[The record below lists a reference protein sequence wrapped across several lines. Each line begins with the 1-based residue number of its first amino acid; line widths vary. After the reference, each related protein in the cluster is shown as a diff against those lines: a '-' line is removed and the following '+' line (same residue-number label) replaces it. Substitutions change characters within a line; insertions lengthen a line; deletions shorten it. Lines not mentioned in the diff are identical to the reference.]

1 MQEHGGELI
10 IPFSGVFEQ
19 KLADM
24 PDDEAAVY
32 CKENQLQRRVSI
44 HQQFF
49 FGRIFGITL
58 CTWRD
63 EFMIC
68 KMV

>member
-1 MQEHGGELI
+1 VQEHGGEPI

-32 CKENQLQRRVSI
+32 CKENQLQRCLPFTITSFFNSI
-44 HQQFF
+44 
-49 FGRIFGITL
+49 
-58 CTWRD
+58 
-63 EFMIC
+63 
-68 KMV
+68 